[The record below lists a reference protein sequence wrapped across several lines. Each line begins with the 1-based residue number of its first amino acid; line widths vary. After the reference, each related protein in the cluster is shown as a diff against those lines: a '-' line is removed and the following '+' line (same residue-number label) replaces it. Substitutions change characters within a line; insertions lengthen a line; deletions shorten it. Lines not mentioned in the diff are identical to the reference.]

1 MFTYLSLD
9 PEKYYL
15 SYYEF
20 LNLHILIFC
29 YSAVL
34 GGGSKDDV
42 ISFVSWKTSVLIFKE
57 VLRRLMT
64 FVMDSAFSWVQDLY
78 SFIFNQRSHS
88 EWSMGSSDNVLEK
101 TRFALDILSS
111 SLFCLDTIE
120 AESELV
126 QDILAAIFI
135 IDWEFSWV
143 NVSEGKF
150 DEEQIEKTET
160 RLSFYEAVHAF
171 RPNLCDQLLKGP
183 GVGIRKS
190 LPTTLIRSIKYIMLI
205 DSKYY
210 SDNFISSCCQWALD
224 IFEFF
229 CQDQVEEQQL
239 LEQFLSQNESWPL
252 WVVPDKIGARLRTDD
267 VPIHVSCVVLC
278 FSFSLYQNCVLT
290 YLIYLSQSIYYC
302 LNLQLFI
309 QNIRDIARYRSVVDA
324 LNLS

>member
-1 MFTYLSLD
+1 
-9 PEKYYL
+9 
-15 SYYEF
+15 
-20 LNLHILIFC
+20 
-29 YSAVL
+29 
-34 GGGSKDDV
+34 
-42 ISFVSWKTSVLIFKE
+42 
-57 VLRRLMT
+57 MT
-64 FVMDSAFSWVQDLY
+64 FVMDSAFSWVQDLC
-78 SFIFNQRSHS
+78 SFLFNQRSHS

-101 TRFALDILSS
+101 TRFALDILSG
-111 SLFCLDTIE
+111 SLFCLGTIE

-171 RPNLCDQLLKGP
+171 RCNLCDQLLKGI

-190 LPTTLIRSIKYIMLI
+190 LPTTLMQSIKYIMLI

-239 LEQFLSQNESWPL
+239 LDQFLSKNESWPL
-252 WVVPDKIGARLRTDD
+252 WVVPDKTGAKLRTDD

-278 FSFSLYQNCVLT
+278 FSLFSISKLCTNVPHLLKPVYILLFE
-290 YLIYLSQSIYYC
+290 LIAVYKIYKTSQDMCCGC
-302 LNLQLFI
+302 LEP
-309 QNIRDIARYRSVVDA
+309 DA
-324 LNLS
+324 ELVGVCIL